1 MSYKTNLP
9 IKGNTHDQRHGSK
22 NRRAEGGFTRY
33 MDYQMLVEMLGFAA
47 DRLKALDV
55 D

>member
-1 MSYKTNLP
+1 MTKDMVAKTVAL
-9 IKGNTHDQRHGSK
+9 KAVLLDVV
-22 NRRAEGGFTRY
+22 
-33 MDYQMLVEMLGFAA
+33 DYQMLVEMLGFAA